1 MGAVG
6 AWRAPAIGK
15 DPRGTGRGALAE
27 LRRSLMQNRGGDT
40 SRVSPS
46 EPALRILMRRLREIM
61 AEPSD
66 GQSRLDKIVRQ
77 IAGLMVAEVC
87 SIYLKRQD
95 GSLELFA
102 TEGLN
107 PGAVHNTF
115 MRRGE
120 GLVGRCAEL
129 AVPINEPDAQNH
141 PAFSYRP
148 ETGEEAYHSFLA
160 VPLLRA
166 GDVLGVLTIQNKT
179 QKEYS
184 DEDVEVLQTTAMVLS
199 EHLLSGAVAGV
210 NTAAGYNRA
219 VGQVVRGQPLS
230 EGLALGHVVL
240 HQPRVVVTAIAAKE
254 PEEENRRLEAA
265 VEELKASIDDILEQG
280 DMASSGEH
288 RDVLE
293 AYRMFAHDRG
303 WLRRMKEAIK
313 RGMTAEAAV
322 ERVQNDTRAR
332 MLRQTDAY
340 WRERLRDLDELS
352 DRLMRILAGRPRA
365 QPAIDAKLP
374 HDTVLVARTM
384 GPADLLDF
392 DRVRLRGLVIEDS
405 GGGSHVAIVAKALG
419 IPAVGNARGVMER
432 VDQGN
437 PIIVD
442 ADSGEVHIRPSS
454 EVIAAFGDKAR
465 FRARRQRNY
474 RSLRDRPAVTKDGRR
489 IEIHINAGLLMDVPH
504 LAASGADGI
513 GLFRTELQFMVSAT
527 LPRLEQQTQMY
538 RSVVVEAGAKPVVFR
553 TLDVGGDKVLP
564 YLRQPAED
572 NPALGWRAIRL
583 GLDRPGLLRTQV
595 RALLRA
601 TAGGELRLLLPM
613 VTVVGE
619 IEMARALIDRELEL
633 LGRRGVAG
641 PKEVLLGAMIEVPS
655 LLYELDALLP
665 RVDFVSV
672 GSNDLLQYFFA
683 ADRNNAR
690 VAARY
695 DPLSAAPLRALATIV
710 DAARRHDRPLCLCG
724 EMAGRPLE
732 AMALIGLG
740 FRAIS
745 MSPASVGPVKSMLLG
760 LDAAALQRWL
770 PGAIA
775 AGDGNLR
782 ASLKRFAED
791 HGIEI

>member
-1 MGAVG
+1 
-6 AWRAPAIGK
+6 
-15 DPRGTGRGALAE
+15 
-27 LRRSLMQNRGGDT
+27 MQNRGGDT
-40 SRVSPS
+40 PRLSPS
-46 EPALRILMRRLREIM
+46 EPALRIILRRLREIM

-107 PGAVHNTF
+107 PAAVHNTF

-148 ETGEEAYHSFLA
+148 ETSEEIYHSFLA
-160 VPLLRA
+160 VPILRG
-166 GDVLGVLTIQNKT
+166 GDVLGVLTVQNKMH
-179 QKEYS
+179 KEYS
-184 DEDVEVLQTTAMVLS
+184 DEDVEVLQTTAMVLA
-199 EHLLSGAVAGV
+199 EHLVSGAVAGA
-210 NTAAGYNRA
+210 NAAPEFNRA
-219 VGQVVRGQPLS
+219 VGHVVRGQPLS

-240 HQPRVVVTAIAAKE
+240 HQARVVVTELDSKD
-254 PEEENRRLEAA
+254 PEAEESRLEAA
-265 VEELKASIDDILEQG
+265 VEELKSSIDEILEQG
-280 DMASSGEH
+280 ELSAAGDH

-313 RGMTAEAAV
+313 RGLTAEAAV

-332 MLRQTDAY
+332 MLRQADSY

-352 DRLMRILAGRPRA
+352 DRLLRILAGRSRGHA
-365 QPAIDAKLP
+365 VTEQLP

-384 GPADLLDF
+384 GAADLLDY
-392 DRVRLRGLVIEDS
+392 DRSRLRGLVLEDS
-405 GGGSHVAIVAKALG
+405 GGQSHVAIVAKALG
-419 IPAVGNARGVMER
+419 IAAIGNARGVMER

-442 ADSGEVHIRPSS
+442 AETGEVHIRPTS
-454 EVIAAFGDKAR
+454 EVIAAYGDKAR
-465 FRARRQRNY
+465 FRARRHRKY
-474 RSLRDRPAVTKDGRR
+474 RALRDRPAVTKDGQR

-504 LAASGADGI
+504 LAEAGADGI
-513 GLFRTELQFMVSAT
+513 GLYRTELQFMISAS

-538 RSVVVEAGAKPVVFR
+538 RAVVAEAGKKPVVFR

-564 YLRQPAED
+564 YLRQPQEE

-601 TAGGELRLLLPM
+601 TAGLELRLLLPM
-613 VTVVGE
+613 VTAVGE
-619 IEMARALIDRELEL
+619 VDMARAVVNRELDL
-633 LGRRGVAG
+633 LQRRTAAG
-641 PKEVLLGAMIEVPS
+641 PTRVLLGAMIEVPS
-655 LLYELDALLP
+655 LLYELDALMP

-683 ADRNNAR
+683 ADRNNPR
-690 VAARY
+690 VASRY
-695 DPLSAAPLRALATIV
+695 DALSAAPLRALAAIA
-710 DAARRHDRPLCLCG
+710 DAARRHDRPLSLCG

-740 FRAIS
+740 YRSIS
-745 MSPASVGPVKSMLLG
+745 MAPASVGPVKSTILS
-760 LDAAALQRWL
+760 LDAGGLQRWL
-770 PGAIA
+770 ADVIRTAEGSV
-775 AGDGNLR
+775 R
-782 ASLKRFAED
+782 AQLKRYAEE
-791 HGIEI
+791 HAVEV

>member
-1 MGAVG
+1 
-6 AWRAPAIGK
+6 
-15 DPRGTGRGALAE
+15 
-27 LRRSLMQNRGGDT
+27 MQNRGGDT
-40 SRVSPS
+40 PRLSPS
-46 EPALRILMRRLREIM
+46 EPALRIILRRLREIM

-107 PGAVHNTF
+107 PVAVHNTF

-148 ETGEEAYHSFLA
+148 ETSEEIYHSFLA
-160 VPLLRA
+160 VPILRG
-166 GDVLGVLTIQNKT
+166 GDVLGVLTVQNKMH
-179 QKEYS
+179 KEYS
-184 DEDVEVLQTTAMVLS
+184 DEDVEVLQTTAMVLA
-199 EHLLSGAVAGV
+199 EHLVSGAVAGA
-210 NTAAGYNRA
+210 NAAPEFNRA
-219 VGQVVRGQPLS
+219 VGHVVRGQPLS

-240 HQPRVVVTAIAAKE
+240 HQARVVVTELDSKD
-254 PEEENRRLEAA
+254 PEAEESRLEAA
-265 VEELKASIDDILEQG
+265 VEELKSSIDEILEQG
-280 DMASSGEH
+280 ELSAAGEH

-313 RGMTAEAAV
+313 RGLTAEAAV

-332 MLRQTDAY
+332 MLRQADSY

-352 DRLMRILAGRPRA
+352 DRLLRILAGRPRA
-365 QPAIDAKLP
+365 HAVTEQLP

-384 GPADLLDF
+384 GAADLLDY
-392 DRVRLRGLVIEDS
+392 DRSRLRGLVLEDS
-405 GGGSHVAIVAKALG
+405 GGQSHVAIVAKALG
-419 IPAVGNARGVMER
+419 IAAIGNARGVMER

-442 ADSGEVHIRPSS
+442 AETGEVHIRPTS
-454 EVIAAFGDKAR
+454 EVIAAYGDKAR
-465 FRARRQRNY
+465 FRARRHRKY
-474 RSLRDRPAVTKDGRR
+474 RALRDRPAVTKDGQR

-504 LAASGADGI
+504 LAEAGADGI
-513 GLFRTELQFMVSAT
+513 GLYRTELQFMISAS

-538 RSVVVEAGAKPVVFR
+538 RAVVAEAGQKPVVFR

-564 YLRQPAED
+564 YLRQPQEE

-601 TAGGELRLLLPM
+601 TAGLELRLLLPM
-613 VTVVGE
+613 VTAVGE
-619 IEMARALIDRELEL
+619 VDMARAVVNRELDL
-633 LGRRGVAG
+633 LQRRTAVG
-641 PKEVLLGAMIEVPS
+641 PTRVLLGAMIEVPS
-655 LLYELDALLP
+655 LLYELDALMP

-683 ADRNNAR
+683 ADRNNPR
-690 VAARY
+690 VATRY
-695 DPLSAAPLRALATIV
+695 DALSAAPLRALAAIA
-710 DAARRHDRPLCLCG
+710 DAARRHDRPLSLCG

-740 FRAIS
+740 YRSIS
-745 MSPASVGPVKSMLLG
+745 MAPASVGPVKSMILS
-760 LDAAALQRWL
+760 LDAGELQRWL
-770 PGAIA
+770 PDVIRA
-775 AGDGNLR
+775 AEGSVR
-782 ASLKRFAED
+782 AQLKRYAEE
-791 HGIEI
+791 HAVEV

>member
-1 MGAVG
+1 
-6 AWRAPAIGK
+6 
-15 DPRGTGRGALAE
+15 
-27 LRRSLMQNRGGDT
+27 MQNRGGDNP
-40 SRVSPS
+40 RLSPS
-46 EPALRILMRRLREIM
+46 EPALRIILRRLREIM

-107 PGAVHNTF
+107 PAAVHNTF

-148 ETGEEAYHSFLA
+148 ETSEEIYHSFLA
-160 VPLLRA
+160 VPILRG
-166 GDVLGVLTIQNKT
+166 GDVLGVLTVQNKMP
-179 QKEYS
+179 KEYS
-184 DEDVEVLQTTAMVLS
+184 DEDVEVLQTTAMVLA
-199 EHLLSGAVAGV
+199 EHLVSGAVAGA
-210 NTAAGYNRA
+210 NAAPEFNRA
-219 VGQVVRGQPLS
+219 VGHVVRGQPLS
-230 EGLALGHVVL
+230 EGIALGHVVL
-240 HQPRVVVTAIAAKE
+240 HQSRVVVTELDSKD
-254 PEEENRRLEAA
+254 PEAETLRLEAA
-265 VEELKASIDDILEQG
+265 VEELKASIDEILEQG
-280 DMASSGEH
+280 DLSAAGEH

-322 ERVQNDTRAR
+322 ERAQNDTRAR
-332 MLRQTDAY
+332 MLRQTDSY
-340 WRERLRDLDELS
+340 WHERLRDLDELS
-352 DRLMRILAGRPRA
+352 DRLLRILAGRPRA
-365 QPAIDAKLP
+365 HAATDKLP
-374 HDTVLVARTM
+374 HDTVLIARTM
-384 GPADLLDF
+384 GAADLLDY
-392 DRVRLRGLVIEDS
+392 DRSRLRGLVLEDS
-405 GGGSHVAIVAKALG
+405 GGQSHVAIVAKALG
-419 IPAVGNARGVMER
+419 IAAVGNARGVMER

-442 ADSGEVHIRPSS
+442 AETGEVHIRPSG
-454 EVIAAFGDKAR
+454 EVITAYGDKAR
-465 FRARRQRNY
+465 FRARRHRRY
-474 RSLRDRPAVTKDGRR
+474 RELRDRPAMTKDGQR

-504 LAASGADGI
+504 LAESGADGI
-513 GLFRTELQFMVSAT
+513 GLYRTELQFMVSAT

-538 RSVVVEAGAKPVVFR
+538 RAVVAEAGHKPVVFR
-553 TLDVGGDKVLP
+553 TLDVGGDKALP
-564 YLRQPAED
+564 YLRQQEEE

-601 TAGGELRLLLPM
+601 TAGLELRLLLPM
-613 VTVVGE
+613 VTAVGE
-619 IEMARALIDRELEL
+619 VDMARAVVNRELEL
-633 LGRRGVAG
+633 LQRRTAPG
-641 PKEVLLGAMIEVPS
+641 PTRVLLGVMIEVPS

-683 ADRNNAR
+683 ADRNNPR
-690 VAARY
+690 VAGRY
-695 DPLSAAPLRALATIV
+695 DALSAAPLRAFASIA
-710 DAARRHDRPLCLCG
+710 DAARRHARPLSLCG

-740 FRAIS
+740 YRSIS
-745 MSPASVGPVKSMLLG
+745 MAPASVGPVKSMVLG
-760 LDAAALQRWL
+760 LDAGELQRWL
-770 PGAIA
+770 AETIRTAEGSV
-775 AGDGNLR
+775 R
-782 ASLKRFAED
+782 AQLKRYAED
-791 HGIEI
+791 HGVEI